1 MTNNSVDLSIVIPVY
16 NAMPLLQRTLD
27 SVFGQHTSYSF
38 EVIMVDD
45 GSSDNSVEYI
55 KSRPEEN
62 IVLLQQENA
71 GPATARN
78 RGVNVARGR
87 YCAYLDADDYWMD
100 GFIEQ
105 TVSFLDTNKKCVA
118 VSVGQRHLTV
128 SGEGVKPSC
137 INEYNHP
144 FVLGDFWSF
153 WAQYM
158 HVCTGSAVIRTEVLR
173 NTGGQR
179 SDLRV
184 TEDLEFWA
192 LIATYGKWGFI
203 PEVLFVSDGTGLVTD
218 RESWI
223 RKMSVRWNYAPSVE
237 DWQHRIVERLKEQSP
252 ELPQGFLS
260 ARGKVAETLIYCQM
274 ISERYSLSKTEVL
287 EYGDSFNKGSMTTVM
302 RLCRHSSVLWWMLC
316 KMLKWRE
323 YHRYLKSATN

>member
-38 EVIMVDD
+38 EVILVDD
-45 GSSDNSVEYI
+45 GSSDNSLEYI
-55 KSRPEEN
+55 KSRSEEN

-78 RGVNVARGR
+78 RGVNMARGR

-100 GFIEQ
+100 GFIEK
-105 TVSFLDTNKKCVA
+105 TVSFLDNNKECVA

-128 SGEGVKPSC
+128 SGEGVSPIC
-137 INEYNHP
+137 INEYDLP
-144 FVLGDFWSF
+144 LVLSDFWSF

-223 RKMSVRWNYAPSVE
+223 RKMSLRWNNAPSVE
-237 DWQHRIVERLKEQSP
+237 DWQYRITSRLQEQSQ
-252 ELPQGFLS
+252 ELSEEFKQ
-260 ARGKVAETLIYCQM
+260 ARGRVAGTLVYCQM
-274 ISERYSLSKTEVL
+274 LSKRYSLSRQEAL
-287 EYGDSFNKGSMTTVM
+287 EYCDTFKKGSLTTVM
-302 RLCRHSSVLWWMLC
+302 RLCCHSRLLWWMLC
-316 KMLKWRE
+316 KVLIWRE
-323 YHRYLKSATN
+323 YHRY

>member
-1 MTNNSVDLSIVIPVY
+1 MTDNSVDLSIVIPVY

-38 EVIMVDD
+38 EVILVDD

-78 RGVNVARGR
+78 RGVHMARGR

-100 GFIEQ
+100 GFVEK
-105 TVSFLDTNKKCVA
+105 TVSFLENNKECVA

-128 SGEGVKPSC
+128 SGEGITPSC
-137 INEYNHP
+137 INEYDQP
-144 FVLGDFWSF
+144 FVLRDFWTF
-153 WAQYM
+153 WAQFM
-158 HVCTGSAVIRTEVLR
+158 HVCTGSVVVRTEVLQ

-192 LIATYGKWGFI
+192 LIATFGEWGFV
-203 PEVLFVSDGTGLVTD
+203 PEVLFVSDGTDLVAD

-223 RKMSVRWNYAPSVE
+223 RKMSVRWYNAPSVE
-237 DWQHRIVERLKEQSP
+237 DWQHRIVERLQEQSS
-252 ELPQGFLS
+252 ELPNGFIA
-260 ARGKVAETLIYCQM
+260 ARGKVAGTLVYCQM
-274 ISERYSLSKTEVL
+274 LSGRYSLSRHDAL
-287 EYGDSFNKGSMTTVM
+287 RYGKSFKKDIMTKAM
-302 RLCRHSSVLWWMLC
+302 LLCRHSRLLWWGLC

-323 YHRYLKSATN
+323 YHRY